1 MRMDLDFTG
10 RHVFVFGGT
19 TGINF
24 GIAQAFA
31 RCGAHVSVASRK
43 RENVDAALARLADMA
58 REEGLKGRAQGFCA
72 DVRDFDGLK
81 AVLPKGAQVAR
92 ASSER
97 SFGVAQEVFANTI
110 KTNEAIGALAKGQFE
125 QATAQAQAEVEKVT
139 KAAKAK

>member
-1 MRMDLDFTG
+1 MYRFNDQFTKAAG
-10 RHVFVFGGT
+10 QFAAAAANANRLALQNAEKAFGLQLASFEE
-19 TGINF
+19 N
-24 GIAQAFA
+24 ANAAFA
-31 RCGAHVSVASRK
+31 FFGELV
-43 RENVDAALARLADMA
+43 
-58 REEGLKGRAQGFCA
+58 
-72 DVRDFDGLK
+72 DVRDFDSLK

>member
-43 RENVDAALARLADMA
+43 RENVDAALARLARRWPRWA
-58 REEGLKGRAQGFCA
+58 RIGGTALVAAFSSLMPAVFSLARRRGFFSRPRKSAACT
-72 DVRDFDGLK
+72 
-81 AVLPKGAQVAR
+81 
-92 ASSER
+92 R
-97 SFGVAQEVFANTI
+97 SAWR
-110 KTNEAIGALAKGQFE
+110 
-125 QATAQAQAEVEKVT
+125 
-139 KAAKAK
+139 